1 VALSANATLVGIGLV
16 LVLAVA
22 SQLVAALVRIP
33 SIVVLLPVGFIA
45 GVVTRDVHPDL
56 LLGRLLEPL
65 VAIGVGLILFE
76 SGQRLRLT
84 ELEGGNRA
92 VVLRLLVVGSLIPLL
107 LVTPTVIAL
116 FGYDANV
123 AAMIAAILLVSGPT
137 VVMPLLAFVRPTPRL
152 NAVLKWEAILID
164 PIGALIAVAVFGAVL
179 TGGGQGRVVFHGV
192 PLATSLAIGIACG
205 VLAAVILVGL
215 LRLTERMAPGLS
227 VSVTLMVVVAAVV
240 GPDLV
245 RADAGL
251 VAATVMGVI
260 MAHQR
265 LVDVSRVLVFEEEL
279 VQLLIG
285 VLFILLAASVSA
297 ESLAGVLLPSLG
309 LIAVLV
315 VIVRPLIVVLATWR
329 STLSW
334 RERALAAFVA
344 PRGIVAAAT
353 ASAFG
358 LLLARDGIPQ
368 ATKIL
373 PVVFVVIFGT
383 VVLYGLASAPV
394 ARRLGVAENTR

>member
-1 VALSANATLVGIGLV
+1 
-16 LVLAVA
+16 
-22 SQLVAALVRIP
+22 
-33 SIVVLLPVGFIA
+33 
-45 GVVTRDVHPDL
+45 
-56 LLGRLLEPL
+56 
-65 VAIGVGLILFE
+65 
-76 SGQRLRLT
+76 
-84 ELEGGNRA
+84 
-92 VVLRLLVVGSLIPLL
+92 
-107 LVTPTVIAL
+107 
-116 FGYDANV
+116 
-123 AAMIAAILLVSGPT
+123 MIAAILLVSGPT

-192 PLATSLAIGIACG
+192 PLATSLAIGVACG

-215 LRLTERMAPGLS
+215 LRLTERLAPSLS

-260 MAHQR
+260 MAQQR
-265 LVDVSRVLVFEEEL
+265 LVDVSRILVFEEEL

-297 ESLAGVLLPSLG
+297 ESLARVLLSSLG

-334 RERALAAFVA
+334 RERALAAFIA